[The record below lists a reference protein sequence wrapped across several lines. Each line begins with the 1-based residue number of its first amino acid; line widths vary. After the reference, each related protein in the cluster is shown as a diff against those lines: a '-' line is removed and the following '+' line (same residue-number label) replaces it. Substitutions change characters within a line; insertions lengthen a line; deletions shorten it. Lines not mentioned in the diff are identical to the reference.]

1 MLEQTFE
8 GTWEEVVQHAD
19 ELAGKHVRVT
29 VLAETSAGQPNL
41 AMQETLRKVVARNH
55 GKPLTYGVELLD
67 CRHDN
72 YSVALRT
79 VTKEIVE

>member
-29 VLAETSAGQPNL
+29 VLVEAPAVQPNL
-41 AMQETLRKVVARNH
+41 AMQEALRKVAARNH
-55 GKPLTYGVELLD
+55 GKPLTSGVD
-67 CRHDN
+67 TQQM
-72 YSVALRT
+72 LR
-79 VTKEIVE
+79 EARAGRMWSYEPVE